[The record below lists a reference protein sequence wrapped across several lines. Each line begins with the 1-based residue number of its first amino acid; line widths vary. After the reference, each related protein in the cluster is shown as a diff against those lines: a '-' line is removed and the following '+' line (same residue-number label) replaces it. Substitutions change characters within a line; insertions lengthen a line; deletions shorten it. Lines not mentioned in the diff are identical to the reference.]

1 MPASTDRKH
10 TRCSIRSLVVGQ
22 QRRAGFC
29 SRLHQVAE
37 LFPNLFLNIMP
48 GFRTFADCFK
58 KNIHNS
64 MLTKVIEQS
73 NVEHFA
79 KWLGHAEKIV
89 IVSHVAPDGDAI
101 GSSLGLW
108 HFLNTQEKT
117 ANVIVPNAFPDFLK
131 WMPGSKDILQ
141 YDRYK
146 EFADKLI
153 NEADIIC
160 CLDFNALSR
169 IDAMADAIKNSPA
182 RKILIDHH
190 LYPEDFCRITISH
203 PQISST
209 SELVFRLICRM
220 GNFSDITKECAE
232 CIYTGMMTD
241 TGGFTY
247 NSNNRE
253 IYFIISELLS
263 KGIDKD
269 AIYRKVF
276 NTYSE
281 SRLRLMGHVLS
292 EMTVYH
298 DYCAA
303 LITLTG
309 KEQKS
314 FNYIRGDSEGFVN
327 IPLSIKNVV
336 FSCFLREDTE
346 KPMIKVSLRSVGTFP
361 CNKLAA
367 EFFNGG
373 GHLNASGG
381 EFYGTIEEA
390 KAVLEKALEKYK
402 PLLTAKK

>member
-1 MPASTDRKH
+1 
-10 TRCSIRSLVVGQ
+10 
-22 QRRAGFC
+22 
-29 SRLHQVAE
+29 
-37 LFPNLFLNIMP
+37 
-48 GFRTFADCFK
+48 
-58 KNIHNS
+58 
-64 MLTKVIEQS
+64 MLTKVIEQAKID
-73 NVEHFA
+73 HFT
-79 KWLGHAEKIV
+79 KWFERADKIV
-89 IVSHVAPDGDAI
+89 IVSHVSPDGDAI
-101 GSSLGLW
+101 GSSLGLAQ
-108 HFLNTQEKT
+108 FLDSQDKT
-117 ANVIVPNAFPDFLK
+117 VNVIVPNAFPDFLK
-131 WMPGSKDILQ
+131 WMPGSKDILL

-160 CLDFNALSR
+160 CLDFNSLKR
-169 IDAMADAIKNSPA
+169 IEEMADSVATSPA

-190 LYPEDFCRITISH
+190 LYPEDFCRIVISH
-203 PQISST
+203 PEISST

-220 GNFSDITKECAE
+220 GYFSDISREGAE

-269 AIYRKVF
+269 DIYRKVY

-281 SRLRLMGHVLS
+281 SRLRLMGYVLS
-292 EMTVYH
+292 NMKVYRE
-298 DYCAA
+298 YNSA
-303 LITLTG
+303 LISLSKEEQG
-309 KEQKS
+309 K
-314 FNYIRGDSEGFVN
+314 FDYIKGDSEGFVN
-327 IPLSIKNVV
+327 IPLSIKNVR

-346 KPMIKVSLRSVGTFP
+346 RRIIKISLRSVGTFP

-381 EFYGTIEEA
+381 EFTGTMAEAKQVFEEA
-390 KAVLEKALEKYK
+390 LKKYK
-402 PLLTAKK
+402 TLLTEN

>member
-1 MPASTDRKH
+1 
-10 TRCSIRSLVVGQ
+10 
-22 QRRAGFC
+22 
-29 SRLHQVAE
+29 
-37 LFPNLFLNIMP
+37 
-48 GFRTFADCFK
+48 
-58 KNIHNS
+58 

-73 NVEHFA
+73 KIDHFA
-79 KWLGHAEKIV
+79 KWMERAEKIV

-108 HFLNTQEKT
+108 HFLNTQDKDV
-117 ANVIVPNAFPDFLK
+117 NIIVPNAFPDFLK
-131 WMPGSKDILQ
+131 WMPGSKDILL
-141 YDRYK
+141 YDHYK

-153 NEADIIC
+153 AEADVIC
-160 CLDFNALSR
+160 CLDFNAIHR
-169 IDAMADAIKNSPA
+169 IDAMADAVLASPA
-182 RKILIDHH
+182 RKILVDHH
-190 LYPEDFCRITISH
+190 LNPEDFSRIIISH
-203 PQISST
+203 PEISST
-209 SELVFRLICRM
+209 SELIFRLICRM
-220 GNFSDITKECAE
+220 GYFSDITKEGAE

-269 AIYRKVF
+269 EIYRKVY

-281 SRLRLMGHVLS
+281 SRLRLMGYVLS
-292 EMTVYH
+292 QMTVYP
-298 DYCAA
+298 DYRAA
-303 LITLTG
+303 LISLTK
-309 KEQKS
+309 KEQNR
-314 FNYIRGDSEGFVN
+314 FDYIRGDSEGFVN

-346 KPMIKVSLRSVGTFP
+346 KPMIKVSLRSVGKFP

-381 EFYGTIEEA
+381 EFFGTMEEA
-390 KAVLEKALEKYK
+390 KKVLEQALEKFK
-402 PLLTAKK
+402 PLLNAKG

>member
-1 MPASTDRKH
+1 
-10 TRCSIRSLVVGQ
+10 
-22 QRRAGFC
+22 
-29 SRLHQVAE
+29 
-37 LFPNLFLNIMP
+37 
-48 GFRTFADCFK
+48 
-58 KNIHNS
+58 

-89 IVSHVAPDGDAI
+89 IVSHVSPDGDAI

-108 HFLNTQEKT
+108 HFLNTQDKM

-131 WMPGSKDILQ
+131 WMPGSKDILL

-146 EFADKLI
+146 EFANKLI
-153 NEADIIC
+153 SEADIIC
-160 CLDFNALSR
+160 CLDFNALNR
-169 IDAMADAIKNSPA
+169 IDAMADAVKNSSA

-209 SELVFRLICRM
+209 SELIFRLICRM

-292 EMTVYH
+292 EMKVYH

-303 LITLTG
+303 LITLTA

-346 KPMIKVSLRSVGTFP
+346 KPMIKISLRSVGTFP
-361 CNKLAA
+361 CNQLAA

-381 EFYGTIEEA
+381 EFYGTMEEA